1 MIEQFVAS
9 QCFHPDQLEKLDKMM
24 FFLKYFYLENFPFV
38 INEQLWWNI
47 LKIYE
52 YTAVIKLLPNSF
64 DI

>member
-1 MIEQFVAS
+1 MKPVRS
-9 QCFHPDQLEKLDKMM
+9 QIGCISFDDLDKMM